1 MQGKLL
7 VAALFASL
15 PLIASAQ
22 SSVTV
27 YGVADAAI
35 AREDTGAVNGSRT
48 IVASGNQSTSRVGF
62 RGTEDIGGGLK
73 AMFNLE
79 AGVALDTGVGDTAGL
94 FSRRAVVGLEGKFG
108 LITIGREYSP
118 IADIAGATDING
130 QGFYGTNLNSFGS
143 ASNRLTRRLSNSV
156 NYKSPTMSGV
166 KVAAAYSAG
175 ETPTGASL
183 NLMGVSASYTIG
195 NLLLG
200 AGYHNVERQLSGDDK
215 EMIVGAAYKM
225 GAIEFKGNYM
235 SADPTGANNQYEQ
248 INAGASYTF
257 GANKVFGN
265 FQRNE
270 LENGARGNGFS
281 LAYAYTLS
289 KRTNVYAAYAN
300 ISNNNLG
307 VFAISSA
314 GSSVVPPATAF
325 GADPKAFT
333 MGVRHSF

>member
-15 PLIASAQ
+15 PLVASAQ

-35 AREDTGAVNGSRT
+35 AREDSGAPNGSRS
-48 IVASGNQSTSRVGF
+48 IVASGNQSTSRFGF

-79 AGVALDTGVGDTAGL
+79 AGVQLDTGLGDSAL
-94 FSRRAVVGLEGKFG
+94 FGRRAVVGLEGKFG
-108 LITIGREYSP
+108 LVTIGREYSP
-118 IADIAGATDING
+118 IADIANATDING
-130 QGFYGTNLNSFGS
+130 QGFYGTNLNSFNAG
-143 ASNRLTRRLSNSV
+143 RLTRRLSNSV
-156 NYKSPTMSGV
+156 NYKSPVMSGF

-175 ETPTGASL
+175 ETATGASL
-183 NLMGVSASYTIG
+183 NLMGVSASYTMG
-195 NLLLG
+195 DLLLG
-200 AGYHNVERQLSGDDK
+200 AGYHNIERQLTGDDK
-215 EMIVGAAYKM
+215 EMIFGAAYKM

-248 INAGASYTF
+248 LNAGAAYTF

-265 FQRNE
+265 FQRSE

-281 LAYAYTLS
+281 LAYSYTMS
-289 KRTNVYAAYAN
+289 KRTNLYAAYAT

-307 VFAISSA
+307 LFGINSA
-314 GSSVVPPATAF
+314 GSSIAPPTGAF

-333 MGVRHSF
+333 LGMRHSF